1 MEGLLL
7 APMGAVP
14 FASKRK
20 SQKLPRPS
28 DRFAQSTRKK
38 TGTQTAHSTQRTAH
52 NTLST
57 ISSNMNAFYDL
68 SMQTSSIGGATEL
81 PTRWNTCRATQYQLL
96 QHTCQPAAT
105 LSSGCCLTQELKNS
119 FSILCLFNFH
129 FVLSMDTKRSRLRS
143 CRYLSAH
150 VFRTGT
156 AMLPIKPS
164 RAQLPPQSVLGRA
177 MKWQGMLVLRK
188 NEF

>member
-1 MEGLLL
+1 MLIGLGLAMEGLLL

-38 TGTQTAHSTQRTAH
+38 TGTQTAHSTQHTAH

-57 ISSNMNAFYDL
+57 ISSNMNAFYNL

-81 PTRWNTCRATQYQLL
+81 PTRWNTCRATQCQLL

-105 LSSGCCLTQELKNS
+105 LSSGCCLTQELRNLLYS
-119 FSILCLFNFH
+119 CLFNSI
-129 FVLSMDTKRSRLRS
+129 LLYPWIRKD
-143 CRYLSAH
+143 
-150 VFRTGT
+150 
-156 AMLPIKPS
+156 
-164 RAQLPPQSVLGRA
+164 
-177 MKWQGMLVLRK
+177 LVCVPVAT
-188 NEF
+188 